1 MAKYKVRI
9 TEYLSRIVE
18 VEVMDEEYAV
28 KVVKDEYYDG
38 EIVLGYEDFDDVE
51 FELIE
56 KIELT
61 N

>member
-28 KVVKDEYYDG
+28 KVVKDRYHDG
-38 EIVLGYEDFDDVE
+38 EIVLGYDDFDDVE

-56 KIELT
+56 KIEL
-61 N
+61 

>member
-18 VEVMDEEYAV
+18 VEVKDEEYAV
-28 KVVKDEYYDG
+28 KVVKDRYFDTD
-38 EIVLGYEDFDDVE
+38 IVLDYGDFDDVE

-56 KIELT
+56 KIEE
-61 N
+61 

>member
-18 VEVMDEEYAV
+18 VEVKDEEYAV
-28 KVVKDEYYDG
+28 KVVKDRYFDED
-38 EIVLGYEDFDDVE
+38 IVLDYSDFDDVE

-56 KIELT
+56 KIEE
-61 N
+61 